1 MIFAYFRTIFY
12 IISKKFK
19 SSKLIE
25 VLKDN
30 ILFLFSFLLT
40 IDSLFST
47 YSLKK
52 SHLTINFI
60 SFLILKKYVE
70 KFKQKVYNKKIE
82 HSSNNFN
89 SI

>member
-1 MIFAYFRTIFY
+1 MIFAYFRTTFY
-12 IISKKFK
+12 IIIKKYK

-30 ILFLFSFLLT
+30 ILFLFSLLLT
-40 IDSLFST
+40 IVSLFSP

-70 KFKQKVYNKKIE
+70 KFKQKVYKKK
-82 HSSNNFN
+82 NRT
-89 SI
+89 